1 MLQNLKARAARASAV
16 VVTGALM
23 APAAFAQTG
32 VDPGIEAINALKDK
46 GTLYIAAAMGVVVIM
61 AGGWWSIALVKKATR
76 AAK

>member
-23 APAAFAQTG
+23 APAAFAQSG
-32 VDPGIEAINALKDK
+32 GDPGIEAINALKDK